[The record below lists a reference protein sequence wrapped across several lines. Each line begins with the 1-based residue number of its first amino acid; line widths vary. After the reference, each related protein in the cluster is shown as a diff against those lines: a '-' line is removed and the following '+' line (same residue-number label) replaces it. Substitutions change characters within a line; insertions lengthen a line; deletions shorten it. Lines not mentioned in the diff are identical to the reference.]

1 MDFNWLPLA
10 LEVFYEILHCGEVR
24 IILHPNCLLCANK
37 KGSKVNAKANRTWIS
52 NFRRLHHRQ
61 LWILIHKWFVNHKM
75 RKIVVEGSTSLK
87 NVGFVKVEKRGWL
100 LLETDH
106 LWGLHVNSCV
116 LTLSELLSSFSANLD
131 DGFEY
136 CPPTGPLPTT
146 KIIWINRCL
155 DKETRLDED
164 RFSIC
169 MTQKL
174 ASKEKKENLFMKKSI
189 FETNPPQPNSIY
201 NVTLFLFWQLYDEK
215 SVKLA
220 FWSRYEDT
228 HTIGGIRQKLG
239 SPIVWKL
246 AVIWHF
252 MIWGWHRCTMR
263 YVCHTAG
270 CRVLFSIEQKKV
282 TQQQA
287 DYYKSFH
294 FSSKSTF
301 FIFLPRKKKTH
312 KTCLLSLFF

>member
-1 MDFNWLPLA
+1 M
-10 LEVFYEILHCGEVR
+10 
-24 IILHPNCLLCANK
+24 
-37 KGSKVNAKANRTWIS
+37 
-52 NFRRLHHRQ
+52 
-61 LWILIHKWFVNHKM
+61 
-75 RKIVVEGSTSLK
+75 
-87 NVGFVKVEKRGWL
+87 
-100 LLETDH
+100 LETDH

-116 LTLSELLSSFSANLD
+116 LTLSELLSGFSAYLD

-174 ASKEKKENLFMKKSI
+174 ASKEKKKRTYSWKKSI

-228 HTIGGIRQKLG
+228 YTIGGIRTKIGLSNCVKIG
-239 SPIVWKL
+239 SHL
-246 AVIWHF
+246 TLHDL
-252 MIWGWHRCTMR
+252 
-263 YVCHTAG
+263 
-270 CRVLFSIEQKKV
+270 RVTLVHNEIC
-282 TQQQA
+282 
-287 DYYKSFH
+287 
-294 FSSKSTF
+294 
-301 FIFLPRKKKTH
+301 LPHCGMSRP
-312 KTCLLSLFF
+312 F